1 MIEINLLP
9 GKKDFRLPEIMG
21 LDLNYF
27 NIKMLLILLFV
38 HAITVPLGKDLMENY
53 LLKYKAKEEE
63 KNLLLKKAI
72 DDGRASK
79 EVQDKV
85 DLLNQ
90 QEKKLKGKLD
100 VVKQILKIKKNP
112 LGIMLFITKNI
123 PSDIW
128 LTKMEIE
135 SDNLILEGG
144 STSYK
149 GIGIFIDSLQGAIF
163 FGNSVKLLDSK
174 TTIDEKT
181 GKRAEV
187 FKIGA
192 QISRYE

>member
-1 MIEINLLP
+1 MIEINLVP

-21 LDLNYF
+21 IDLNHF
-27 NIKMLLILLFV
+27 NLKMLAIFVLIHLL
-38 HAITVPLGKDLMENY
+38 TVPIGKDLLEGNLQKQR
-53 LLKYKAKEEE
+53 LLEED
-63 KNLLLKKAI
+63 KNKKLEQAI
-72 DDGRASK
+72 TDGKASK

-123 PSDIW
+123 PQDLW
-128 LTKMEIE
+128 LTKLEID
-135 SDNLILEGG
+135 SDNLEIEGG

-163 FGNSVKLLDSK
+163 FGSSVKLLDSK
-174 TTIDEKT
+174 TTSDEKT
-181 GKRAEV
+181 GRRTEV